1 MRDVVIS
8 RKPSIFAVLFH
19 ANFGLVEK
27 SIKVFTLTLYYF
39 VFPHWWSFIEN
50 WAWGFWTNKAMSRAC
65 TTVFQFFRVVN
76 GWNMRIWLPYEHMA
90 QTQRATKKILWA
102 IRFFCALTDPNL
114 FEPSL
119 EKNFP
124 SIFEPV
130 PENWGQFI
138 HKNWLKS

>member
-90 QTQRATKKILWA
+90 QTQRATKKNSVSNKVFLCTYWSKSIWA
-102 IRFFCALTDPNL
+102 FIREEFPI
-114 FEPSL
+114 
-119 EKNFP
+119 NFRASTRKLR
-124 SIFEPV
+124 SIY
-130 PENWGQFI
+130 
-138 HKNWLKS
+138 S